1 MDIKINTDNNIE
13 GSQRFIDNFTNTLK
27 ESMARFD
34 NYVTTYEVYFS
45 DENGDKKMPND
56 KKCVIEARVK
66 HKNPERVSHNAS
78 EIHQAFEGA
87 MKKMKVVLEKIV
99 DMQQAH

>member
-1 MDIKINTDNNIE
+1 MDIKINTDNHIE
-13 GSQRFIDNFTNTLK
+13 GSQRFIDNFTNNLE
-27 ESMARFD
+27 ESMARFE
-34 NYVTTYEVYFS
+34 NYVTTFVVYFS
-45 DENGDKKMPND
+45 DENSDKHTPND

-78 EIHQAFEGA
+78 EIHHAFDGA
-87 MKKMKVVLEKIV
+87 VKKMKVVLEKVV

>member
-1 MDIKINTDNNIE
+1 MDIKINTDNHID
-13 GSQRFIDNFTNTLK
+13 GHQRFIDNYTNELEK
-27 ESMARFD
+27 SMARFD
-34 NYVTTYEVYFS
+34 NHVTRFEVYFS
-45 DENGDKKMPND
+45 DENSDKNTPDD

-78 EIHQAFEGA
+78 EIYQAFDGA
-87 MKKMKVVLEKIV
+87 VKKMRTVLEKVV

>member
-13 GSQRFIDNFTNTLK
+13 GSQRFIDNFTNNLR

-45 DENGDKKMPND
+45 DEDGDKKMPND

-87 MKKMKVVLEKIV
+87 VKKMKVVLEKVV

>member
-1 MDIKINTDNNIE
+1 MDIKINTDNRID
-13 GSQRFIDNFTNTLK
+13 GHQRFIDNYTMELQK
-27 ESMARFD
+27 SMARFD
-34 NYVTTYEVYFS
+34 NYVTTFEVYFS
-45 DENGDKKMPND
+45 DENGDKSTPDD

-78 EIHQAFEGA
+78 EIHQSFEGA
-87 MKKMKVVLEKIV
+87 VKKMRTVLDKVV

>member
-1 MDIKINTDNNIE
+1 MDIKINTDNHIE
-13 GSQRFIDNFTNTLK
+13 GSQRFIDNYIK
-27 ESMARFD
+27 EIENSMARFD
-34 NYVTTYEVYFS
+34 DHVTRFEVYFS
-45 DENGDKKMPND
+45 DENSDKNTPDD

-87 MKKMKVVLEKIV
+87 VKKMRKVLEKVV
-99 DMQQAH
+99 DMQQSH